1 MRALIAPTVFTLA
14 ILLAGCR
21 GDRRTGADTLAIAD
35 TMPMDLDSLIV
46 DIPPAE
52 PDTFTSPRLRTVQ
65 PAARPT
71 YPDAPPPLMEA
82 VRREQSFSRFCYEE
96 FGQKD
101 DPTLAG
107 GVAVLVT
114 VGAGGVTA
122 VRVEHDTWSSAAGKN
137 VNECL
142 VERAP
147 LAWKLPGGTVRPGQ
161 YVVQLGFRPS

>member
-1 MRALIAPTVFTLA
+1 MRAVIALTIFSIA
-14 ILLAGCR
+14 LLLSGCR
-21 GDRRTGADTLAIAD
+21 GDRRTDADTLAAVD
-35 TMPMDLDSLIV
+35 TMPMDLDSLVV

-52 PDTFTSPRLRTVQ
+52 PDTLSTTRPRTAR
-65 PAARPT
+65 PAARPS
-71 YPDAPPPLMEA
+71 YPDAPPPLVEA

-107 GVAVLVT
+107 GVAMLVT

-122 VRVEHDTWSSAAGKN
+122 VRVEHDTWSSAAGKS
-137 VNECL
+137 VNDCL

>member
-1 MRALIAPTVFTLA
+1 MRALIALTVFAVTLT
-14 ILLAGCR
+14 LAGCR
-21 GDRRTGADTLAIAD
+21 GDRRSASDTLAVAD
-35 TMPMDLDSLIV
+35 TMPMDLDSLMV

-52 PDTFTSPRLRTVQ
+52 PDTFAPARPRPVR
-65 PAARPT
+65 PAARPA
-71 YPDAPPPLMEA
+71 YPDAPPPLVEA

-107 GVAVLVT
+107 GVAMLVT

>member
-1 MRALIAPTVFTLA
+1 MRALIALTALSVTML
-14 ILLAGCR
+14 IAGCR
-21 GDRRTGADTLAIAD
+21 GDRRTDADTLAVVD
-35 TMPMDLDSLIV
+35 TMPMDLDSLMV

-52 PDTFTSPRLRTVQ
+52 PDTFTTTRPRPVQ

-71 YPDAPPPLMEA
+71 YPDAPPPLLEA

-101 DPTLAG
+101 DPSLAG
-107 GVAVLVT
+107 GVAMLVT

-122 VRVEHDTWSSAAGKN
+122 VRVEHDTWSSAAGKS